1 MRNSTPERP
10 NDELQ
15 FLGSNTK
22 VSGLKSECST
32 SRRMGKDKVSEDG
45 TKKPDGSTFM
55 CKICSDEK
63 QRIEVFRIMGCNHS
77 YCSDCASKYVAAKLQ
92 DSTFRICCP
101 VSGCGGVIEPEN
113 CRLILPK
120 TVFDRWGDAL
130 CEAMILSLDKFYC
143 PYKDCSALLID
154 ENLEIVES
162 ECPECRRLFCAKCK
176 VPWHSEIS
184 CSEFQKFHENER
196 AVEVINIE
204 EEETFMCEICYDE
217 KEKIE
222 IFKIM
227 GCNHSYCS
235 ECVSK
240 YIGSKV
246 EDNISRICCP
256 VTGCEGVLEPENCL
270 SILPRPVFDRWVDA
284 LCEAMILAS
293 EKFYC
298 PFKDCSA
305 LLIDEKVE
313 VAECE
318 CPECRRLFCAKC
330 KVPWHSEISCSEFQ
344 KLNKNE
350 RQREDIQLM
359 NFAAGRQWKRCPNCG
374 IYVERVSGCGFMVC
388 RCRCNF
394 CYTCGAATPKDHFC
408 RNCGT

>member
-15 FLGSNTK
+15 FLGSNAK
-22 VSGLKSECST
+22 VSGLKPECST
-32 SRRMGKDKVSEDG
+32 SRSMGKGKVSEDG

-55 CKICSDEK
+55 CEICSDEK

-113 CRLILPK
+113 CRFILPK

-130 CEAMILSLDKFYC
+130 CEAMILSLEKFYC

-154 ENLEIVES
+154 ENLEI
-162 ECPECRRLFCAKCK
+162 
-176 VPWHSEIS
+176 
-184 CSEFQKFHENER
+184 
-196 AVEVINIE
+196 
-204 EEETFMCEICYDE
+204 
-217 KEKIE
+217 
-222 IFKIM
+222 
-227 GCNHSYCS
+227 
-235 ECVSK
+235 
-240 YIGSKV
+240 
-246 EDNISRICCP
+246 
-256 VTGCEGVLEPENCL
+256 
-270 SILPRPVFDRWVDA
+270 
-284 LCEAMILAS
+284 
-293 EKFYC
+293 
-298 PFKDCSA
+298 
-305 LLIDEKVE
+305 KVE

-408 RNCGT
+408 RNCGQITG